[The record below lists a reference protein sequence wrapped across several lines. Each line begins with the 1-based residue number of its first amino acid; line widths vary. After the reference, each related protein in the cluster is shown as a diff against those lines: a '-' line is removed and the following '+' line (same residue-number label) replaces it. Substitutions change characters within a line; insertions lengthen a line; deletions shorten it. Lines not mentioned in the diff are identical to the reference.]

1 MWGGAG
7 GRERAAGGGAGRGR
21 SGPGRGL
28 LALSGTCGCGA
39 RQPSGRK
46 PARTRYRRPSRL
58 RRLRRHG
65 QVGPGG
71 PALDRGGAGRRDQR
85 EQLALVRPAGGRA
98 GGRLGLGRGRAP
110 GRAARPCSTLAPGGR
125 RFLTALAFRLQDPP
139 ESWAKPHEG
148 LLPHPPTSVPR
159 SPFSRPSSGLSCV
172 VRVRVCRGMYLCAVG
187 RAGTWISLSLLC
199 LSLC

>member
-1 MWGGAG
+1 MGGGAWQKAVSGGVAYCGRNGVRGGAEPKRRWVELMWGGAG

-98 GGRLGLGRGRAP
+98 GGWASGAGGLRGGPRGP
-110 GRAARPCSTLAPGGR
+110 AARLPLAGDG
-125 RFLTALAFRLQDPP
+125 
-139 ESWAKPHEG
+139 S
-148 LLPHPPTSVPR
+148 
-159 SPFSRPSSGLSCV
+159 
-172 VRVRVCRGMYLCAVG
+172 
-187 RAGTWISLSLLC
+187 
-199 LSLC
+199 

>member
-1 MWGGAG
+1 MGLANLQAGNPRVPATGVLVVCAACAAMAKWGQGDPRWIVEEREDG
-7 GRERAAGGGAGRGR
+7 TNVNNWHWCGR
-21 SGPGRGL
+21 
-28 LALSGTCGCGA
+28 
-39 RQPSGRK
+39 
-46 PARTRYRRPSRL
+46 
-58 RRLRRHG
+58 
-65 QVGPGG
+65 
-71 PALDRGGAGRRDQR
+71 
-85 EQLALVRPAGGRA
+85 RA

-125 RFLTALAFRLQDPP
+125 RFVTALAFRLQDPP

-159 SPFSRPSSGLSCV
+159 SPFSRPSLGLSCV
-172 VRVRVCRGMYLCAVG
+172 VRVRVCRGMYQCAVG